1 MLFQWLSIFFGS
13 PPWHADF
20 WNHWNSQFH
29 DAQNPSQKHGFIFDH
44 KFHEIWCAQNASQ
57 RSLFRIFIVLALDFC
72 RIKES
77 ALPRITPLTFF
88 LAAVQVPVH
97 ILGFCNT
104 SQLRIVFFEGENLK
118 SVNAVRTFHL
128 GHQNCHHHFCLF
140 NFEWETL
147 HYFDSFLALE
157 IFKIATRQT
166 HVRATF
172 FLQFQD
178 FVTIRIAILAQ
189 GFSSDG
195 KIDIPTLGAE
205 HKKKFVLRP

>member
-13 PPWHADF
+13 PPREADF

-88 LAAVQVPVH
+88 LAAVRVPVH

-104 SQLRIVFFEGENLK
+104 SQLRIVFSEVKTWKVLTPFAFFTSG
-118 SVNAVRTFHL
+118 T
-128 GHQNCHHHFCLF
+128 
-140 NFEWETL
+140 
-147 HYFDSFLALE
+147 
-157 IFKIATRQT
+157 KIATIIFASSILNEKPCIILTVLSRSRFSRLR
-166 HVRATF
+166 RAKPTWEQHF
-172 FLQFQD
+172 FCSFK
-178 FVTIRIAILAQ
+178 ILSPSELR
-189 GFSSDG
+189 FS
-195 KIDIPTLGAE
+195 
-205 HKKKFVLRP
+205 LRDSHQMAKVASPR